1 MVVCTTLASICVLS
15 GLVKPLDIPSELYIK
30 KIFPIAAC
38 YAGALWT
45 SNAAYAISSV
55 SFAQARVRP
64 GIRGLTTHS
73 TIRILVLYH
82 KDG

>member
-15 GLVKPLDIPSELYIK
+15 GVVKPLEIPKELYLK
-30 KIFPIAAC
+30 KIIPIAAC

-55 SFAQARVRP
+55 SFAQV
-64 GIRGLTTHS
+64 G
-73 TIRILVLYH
+73 
-82 KDG
+82 D